1 MNDFGEHTINILG
14 GYENYYAFYENLGA
28 SRDQYELT
36 SFPYLNLG
44 PLTYRGNSGN
54 AYENAYRSWFGRIM
68 YNFRNKYFIQGNIRY
83 DASSRFHQD
92 YRWGSFPSFSAGWV
106 ITEGGN
112 FLSYLKARA
121 SWGTLG

>member
-1 MNDFGEHTINILG
+1 
-14 GYENYYAFYENLGA
+14 
-28 SRDQYELT
+28 
-36 SFPYLNLG
+36 
-44 PLTYRGNSGN
+44 TYRGNSGN

-121 SWGTLG
+121 SWGTLGNERIGNYPYQATIGFSDALFFKGTDEV